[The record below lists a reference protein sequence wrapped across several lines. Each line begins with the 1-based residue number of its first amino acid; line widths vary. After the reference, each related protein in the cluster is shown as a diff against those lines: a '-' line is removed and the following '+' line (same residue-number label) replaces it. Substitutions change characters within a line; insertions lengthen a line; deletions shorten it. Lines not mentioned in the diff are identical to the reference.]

1 MVTAG
6 TFALTSGN
14 SDMASLVPAGGGT
27 LIKGF
32 REFIMRGNV
41 VDLAVAV
48 VIGGAFTLVV
58 GALVK
63 DIITP
68 IIAAIAGKP
77 NFAALTFTIH
87 KSKFFYGDFIN
98 QVLNFLLVAAAIY
111 FFVIVPI
118 KKMAEIRARRLA
130 AGGAVAAEAEAEASD
145 EVVLLG
151 EIRDLLRSER
161 TP

>member
-1 MVTAG
+1 M
-6 TFALTSGN
+6 L
-14 SDMASLVPAGGGT
+14 
-27 LIKGF
+27 KGF

-77 NFAALTFTIH
+77 NFADLTFTIH

-98 QVLNFLLVAAAIY
+98 QVINFLLVAAAIY
-111 FFVIVPI
+111 FFVIVPL
-118 KKMAEIRARRLA
+118 KHLSEMRARRLA
-130 AGGAVAAEAEAEASD
+130 AGQPVEEAAAPSD

-151 EIRDLLRSER
+151 EIRDLLRSQR
-161 TP
+161 SGL